1 MTQPIYDFTSRGE
14 GGGRVVGGGSLGP
27 IDPYN
32 NEWVRMR
39 QQQNTEALY
48 EALGMVFPIHPA
60 LGHQLQELGNMI
72 VDVASGGGTTVA
84 QDRAITKG
92 KHDPSS
98 IDRVGGLIGTWTGNT
113 FEDIGQALGMTPE
126 DLARVARAFKQLQ
139 SDPEAQGELLRGLG
153 HAMKERY
160 GGEDGPLAA
169 AEDFGGLGALLPA
182 GRAAGITGKLIG
194 KDIVKPVTPTH
205 KGMVNPPGDPP
216 AGGVLSGVRA
226 DATQGPLATPS
237 EAKMI
242 LEQDAIGVTGARAT
256 PQQAPWDP
264 DGDSPE
270 YKAFLD
276 DNEIEHG
283 IEGVHYVEG
292 ENVDPAMVPRGAKES
307 PIVTNYTDIPS
318 MTDDQIRKELRD
330 FEEMYF
336 EEMDAENPAI
346 DKYLQKLLG
355 EKAKREK
362 VAFSKLSDDEL
373 DAQINEFNRIINS
386 GDVEGM
392 GEAEYKDH
400 LQALVAER
408 HRRRR
413 ESGGGS
419 AGAKKQMSKLDQMKA
434 EGAGEPD
441 AGWPVAHGIEGF
453 TGDADFGAE
462 VTDLLA
468 KAQFST
474 KRNQWIF
481 PDVGAGAEGTF
492 DINGFINRMGNP
504 RHPVNTEELSM
515 LGDVLTLAS
524 QYPSKRNLSSMA
536 EDLYKMI
543 SGTIKE
549 RLRADQGKLF
559 DPGTLGFN
567 L

>member
-98 IDRVGGLIGTWTGNT
+98 IDRVGGLIGRWTGNT

-139 SDPEAQGELLRGLG
+139 NDPEAQGELLRGLG

-292 ENVDPAMVPRGAKES
+292 ENVDPAMVPRGES
-307 PIVTNYTDIPS
+307 KWTDKDEAEWQAEHEGLDSGKIEPLPDS
-318 MTDDQIRKELRD
+318 MIRDLTDESLDLEIRKSNWTINDQQKFLDRD
-330 FEEMYF
+330 
-336 EEMDAENPAI
+336 DI
-346 DKYLQKLLG
+346 
-355 EKAKREK
+355 
-362 VAFSKLSDDEL
+362 L
-373 DAQINEFNRIINS
+373 DADRK
-386 GDVEGM
+386 DVQ
-392 GEAEYKDH
+392 KDQQQFKTE
-400 LQALVAER
+400 LEKLVAER

>member
-292 ENVDPAMVPRGAKES
+292 ENVDPAMVPRGES
-307 PIVTNYTDIPS
+307 KWTDKDEAEWQAEHEGLDSGKIEPLPDS
-318 MTDDQIRKELRD
+318 MIRDLTDESLDLEIRKSNWTINDQQKFLDRD
-330 FEEMYF
+330 
-336 EEMDAENPAI
+336 DI
-346 DKYLQKLLG
+346 
-355 EKAKREK
+355 
-362 VAFSKLSDDEL
+362 L
-373 DAQINEFNRIINS
+373 DADRK
-386 GDVEGM
+386 DVQ
-392 GEAEYKDH
+392 KDQQQFKTE
-400 LQALVAER
+400 LEKLVAER